1 MFDED
6 KAVYLIDGYDY
17 YEYQRALGI
26 VKDHYA
32 GMGVDVDSWP
42 VEQVIRCARNIEMG
56 WD

>member
-1 MFDED
+1 MEED

-17 YEYQRALGI
+17 SEYQRALGI

>member
-1 MFDED
+1 MSDE
-6 KAVYLIDGYDY
+6 AVYLIDGYDY

-32 GMGVDVDSWP
+32 GMNVDVDSWP
-42 VEQVIRCARNIEMG
+42 VEQVIRCACNIEMG

>member
-1 MFDED
+1 MEED

-17 YEYQRALGI
+17 SEYQYSLRI

-32 GMGVDVDSWP
+32 GMGVDVDSMP
-42 VEQVIRCARNIEMG
+42 PEQVIRCARNIEMG